1 MREIAILIK
10 KKVRHCCTGSF
21 LYQLVLPRGR
31 KPISLRFSLPTATS
45 DGNRRRLAPL
55 WMDLARAHLDL
66 MATRGLTF
74 APKISSNL
82 NGHINGVSRHNRHDS
97 ERVNR

>member
-1 MREIAILIK
+1 MREIAILIR

-21 LYQLVLPRGR
+21 LSQLVLPRGR
-31 KPISLRFSLPTATS
+31 KPISLRFSLPTAMS
-45 DGNRRRLAPL
+45 VDGNRRRLAPL

-82 NGHINGVSRHNRHDS
+82 NGRINSVS
-97 ERVNR
+97 